1 MDFKVKFEQLRSKGV
16 TVLVKR
22 QGKFGIE
29 TLYPLKSLP
38 LVSKKETEKA
48 YCCGDYTGFTYK
60 DGNPQIHIF
69 GWIAKSMVVNVEG
82 VEFVPMWILDKW
94 NVSEIGSNSLTH
106 SYVNQY
112 CSIYDLTSEKKN
124 WITCRSEREAEEK
137 KEAEESSWTQE
148 DEKRWIEYKN
158 EFAQLE
164 AEQEA
169 RAFLSD
175 PDYQRSLKRA

>member
-69 GWIAKSMVVNVEG
+69 GWIAKSMVVNIEG
-82 VEFVPMWILDKW
+82 VDFVPMWVLDKW
-94 NVSEIGSNSLTH
+94 KVSEIGSNVLTNN
-106 SYVNQY
+106 YVNQY
-112 CSIYDLTSEKKN
+112 CSIYDLTKENKN
-124 WITCRSEREAEEK
+124 WIACWSEIRAEIEAEEK
-137 KEAEESSWTQE
+137 
-148 DEKRWIEYKN
+148 R
-158 EFAQLE
+158 
-164 AEQEA
+164 EQET
-169 RAFLSD
+169 RASSIDF
-175 PDYQRSLKRA
+175 DYQRYFRRA